1 MKVMLVTAVAV
12 LVLVL
17 VLAYASSSSRP
28 TQPTRPRFAV
38 INTLGWHYECMGHVL
53 EYMRDRG
60 IAVDVYTV
68 CDGNDGG
75 WIDVYARLGLATHTI
90 PVSSFGDRCAYEHV
104 FAMNGVDLDAIPND
118 TPATCIAHTAA
129 CRFTRATR
137 QLHLRPL
144 PLSMADWAIPVYRM
158 CTAEQ
163 KIAALS
169 RRTSVALIGFSWSY
183 HTVAQLRAIF
193 TDFDSVD
200 FHVIGRTVSRELG
213 SAPNVTLHENVGT
226 NEMMSVVMKA
236 HYVAAPFGGVFDESQ
251 LSGCVPLAFSTGTPL
266 IISAI
271 QNAHMLFDSALVVS
285 GGVVGS
291 LRRTSPAS
299 VRAVIAERD
308 RLSSHRDAVYAGILA
323 DAIPKVRFCTA
334 PFERG
339 ALPSAL
345 SSILATERA
354 RSPDYEI
361 WYYDDA
367 ARDEFVR
374 CHFPQF
380 LSHYRNLI
388 PGAYQADLW
397 RLMVLYTHG
406 GVYADIAARFAV
418 PLSSFVH
425 PTDRLLM
432 CVDTPTDPAG
442 ICNAFIAARPAHP
455 AIRLAIERIVLTRL
469 EPRDK
474 GAFTLD
480 IAGPQALGRAMRLFL
495 YGVDDGRPFVPGDYG
510 AYRLF
515 DYRVPEMRDDRGA
528 VVVSTFKFDG
538 YYGAMYDARG
548 VRHYYP
554 LWHESCVY
562 RDRSEPSCD
571 RSGA

>member
-1 MKVMLVTAVAV
+1 
-12 LVLVL
+12 
-17 VLAYASSSSRP
+17 
-28 TQPTRPRFAV
+28 
-38 INTLGWHYECMGHVL
+38 
-53 EYMRDRG
+53 
-60 IAVDVYTV
+60 
-68 CDGNDGG
+68 
-75 WIDVYARLGLATHTI
+75 
-90 PVSSFGDRCAYEHV
+90 
-104 FAMNGVDLDAIPND
+104 
-118 TPATCIAHTAA
+118 
-129 CRFTRATR
+129 
-137 QLHLRPL
+137 
-144 PLSMADWAIPVYRM
+144 M
-158 CTAEQ
+158 CTAEE
-163 KIAALS
+163 KVAALS
-169 RRTSVALIGFSWSY
+169 RRTSIALIGTSWALLSA
-183 HTVAQLRAIF
+183 VQLRAIF
-193 TDFDSVD
+193 TDFDSID
-200 FHVIGRTVSRELG
+200 FHVVSRKVSRELG
-213 SAPNVTLHENVGT
+213 SEPNVTLHEDAGT

-271 QNAHMLFDSALVVS
+271 QNAHLLFDSALVVNS
-285 GGVVGS
+285 GPVGS
-291 LRRTSPAS
+291 LQRTAPAS
-299 VRAVIAERD
+299 VRAVITERD
-308 RLSSHRDAVYAGILA
+308 KLCSHRDAVYTGILA

-345 SSILATERA
+345 SSILETERA
-354 RSPDYEI
+354 RSPDYEV

-388 PGAYQADLW
+388 PCAYQADLW
-397 RLMVLYTHG
+397 RLMVVYMHG
-406 GVYADIAARFAV
+406 GVYADIAARFAM
-418 PLSSFVH
+418 PLSSFVR
-425 PTDRLLM
+425 PTDRLLV

-442 ICNAFIAARPAHP
+442 ILNAFIAARPSHP

-515 DYRVPEMRDDRGA
+515 NYRVPETRDDRGA

-538 YYGAMYDARG
+538 YYGAM
-548 VRHYYP
+548 
-554 LWHESCVY
+554 
-562 RDRSEPSCD
+562 
-571 RSGA
+571 

>member
-1 MKVMLVTAVAV
+1 MTPMTFTLILVLIVVAVAI
-12 LVLVL
+12 
-17 VLAYASSSSRP
+17 ACASAARSARS
-28 TQPTRPRFAV
+28 TRARFAV

-53 EYMRDRG
+53 EYMADRG

-75 WIDVYARLGLATHTI
+75 WIDMYTRIGLI
-90 PVSSFGDRCAYEHV
+90 PRALPMSSFSVRCAYEHV
-104 FAMNGVDLDAIPND
+104 FAMNGVDLDAIPDD
-118 TPATCIAHTAA
+118 TPSTCIAHTAA
-129 CRFTRATR
+129 DRYPRATR
-137 QLHLRPL
+137 QLHLRPI
-144 PLSMADWAIPVYRM
+144 PLSMADWVVPAHRM
-158 CTAEQ
+158 CTADE

-169 RRTSVALIGFSWSY
+169 RRTSVALVGGSWAFHSA
-183 HTVAQLRAIF
+183 AQLRAIF
-193 TDFDSVD
+193 ADFDSVD
-200 FHVIGRTVSRELG
+200 FHVVGRRLSRELG
-213 SAPNVTLHENVGT
+213 SEPNVTLHEGVGT
-226 NEMMSVVMKA
+226 DELIGVVMKA
-236 HYVAAPFGGVFDESQ
+236 HYVAAPFGGVFDHGG

-266 IISAI
+266 IINAI
-271 QNAHMLFDSALVVS
+271 QNAHLLFDSALVVDS
-285 GGVVGS
+285 GVVSS
-291 LRRTSPAS
+291 LQRTEAGA

-345 SSILATERA
+345 SSILETERA
-354 RSPDYEI
+354 RSPDYEVR
-361 WYYDDA
+361 YYDDA
-367 ARDEFVR
+367 ARAAFVR

-380 LSHYRNLI
+380 LPHYRNLI

-397 RLMVLYTHG
+397 RLMVVYTHG
-406 GVYADIAARFAV
+406 GVYADIATRFAV
-418 PLSSFVH
+418 PLSSFVR
-425 PTDRLLM
+425 PTDRLVL

-442 ICNAFIAARPAHP
+442 IFNAFIAARPAHP
-455 AIRLAIERIVLTRL
+455 AIRLAIERVVLTRL

-515 DYRVPEMRDDRGA
+515 DYLVPEMRDDRGA

-554 LWHESCVY
+554 LWHENCVF
-562 RDRSEPSCD
+562 RDRSEPSCE
-571 RSGA
+571 RSAR

>member
-1 MKVMLVTAVAV
+1 MKVALVTAVAV

-17 VLAYASSSSRP
+17 VLVYASSSSSCP
-28 TQPTRPRFAV
+28 RPRFAV

-75 WIDVYARLGLATHTI
+75 WIDLYARLGLATRTI
-90 PVSSFGDRCAYEHV
+90 PVSGFGDRCAYEHV

-129 CRFTRATR
+129 CRFPRATR

-144 PLSMADWAIPVYRM
+144 PLSVTDWVIPVYRV

-200 FHVIGRTVSRELG
+200 FHVVGRTVSRELG
-213 SAPNVTLHENVGT
+213 SAPNVTLHEDVGT
-226 NEMMSVVMKA
+226 NEMMGVVMKA

-271 QNAHMLFDSALVVS
+271 QNAHLLFDSALVVN
-285 GGVVGS
+285 GGVVGP

-334 PFERG
+334 RG

-361 WYYDDA
+361 RYYDDA

-380 LSHYRNLI
+380 LSHYRSLM
-388 PGAYQADLW
+388 PGAHQAHMW

-418 PLSSFVH
+418 PLSSFVR

-432 CVDTPTDPAG
+432 CVDTKATAPAG
-442 ICNAFIAARPAHP
+442 ICSAFIAARPAHP
-455 AIRLAIERIVLTRL
+455 AIRLALER
-469 EPRDK
+469 PHD
-474 GAFTLD
+474 
-480 IAGPQALGRAMRLFL
+480 LGRAMRLFL
-495 YGVDDGRPFVPGDYG
+495 YGVDDGRPLVPGDYG

-515 DYRVPEMRDDRGA
+515 DYRAPEMRDDRGV
-528 VVVSTFKFDG
+528 VVVST
-538 YYGAMYDARG
+538 
-548 VRHYYP
+548 
-554 LWHESCVY
+554 E
-562 RDRSEPSCD
+562 